1 MGLLEFEQQFGFQG
15 VLMAVFSPIKH
26 ETVVAAE
33 RLEAEICELAG
44 HLAAATCRY
53 LLLLAEFDRRDGWA
67 GWGIRS
73 CAQWLSW
80 KCGLSPATAREQV
93 RVARALDGLPV
104 VTQAFSAGR
113 LSYSKVRALTRVA
126 TLDSEAELVETAL
139 VSTAAQ
145 LERIVAGLRKATRD
159 EVVERHARRK
169 VGWHHDED
177 GSFVMTVRL
186 DPEEGAVALAAL
198 RAAQA
203 RGCDGGSAAA
213 RDAQSVSAET
223 PSAGECGGD
232 SAPAGDAQS
241 VSAETPPAG
250 KCNDGSAAARDAQ
263 SVSAETPSAGE
274 CGGDSAPAGD
284 AQSVSAE
291 TPPAGKCNDGSAPAT
306 DVQNVSA
313 ETPSA
318 GTAEP
323 LALPDA
329 LTAIFGAYLAGKA
342 GDASDPEPFQVVVHV
357 DADTLAAASPGD
369 SPAASGRDLTP
380 CEDTGRP
387 GGHLDDGPALYPDTV
402 RRLACDA
409 TTVRL
414 IHRADGS
421 VLDAGRRTRRI
432 GVRLRRAL
440 RVRDE
445 GRCRFPGCQ
454 RRLDLHAHHVVH
466 WSQGGPTNL
475 DNLASLCTAHHWL
488 VHDGGYRMWLTP
500 GGDLRF
506 ATPAGVPIPA
516 VPVPAPVTGDIRDRH
531 QATITPG
538 TIIPGWDGA
547 PLDLDN
553 AVLAL
558 LQPAAVSSAP

>member
-1 MGLLEFEQQFGFQG
+1 
-15 VLMAVFSPIKH
+15 MAVFSPIQC

-53 LLLLAEFDRRDGWA
+53 LLLLAEFDRRDGWS

-80 KCGLSPATAREQV
+80 KCGISPATAREQV

-104 VTQAFSAGR
+104 ITQTFSAGR

-126 TLDSEAELVETAL
+126 TLGSEAELVETAL

-177 GSFVMTVRL
+177 GSFIMTVRL

-203 RGCDGGSAAA
+203 RGCDGGS
-213 RDAQSVSAET
+213 V
-223 PSAGECGGD
+223 
-232 SAPAGDAQS
+232 PAGDAEN

-250 KCNDGSAAARDAQ
+250 K
-263 SVSAETPSAGE
+263 
-274 CGGDSAPAGD
+274 
-284 AQSVSAE
+284 
-291 TPPAGKCNDGSAPAT
+291 
-306 DVQNVSA
+306 
-313 ETPSA
+313 
-318 GTAEP
+318 AEP

-329 LTAIFGAYLAGKA
+329 LTAIFSAYLAEKA
-342 GDASDPEPFQVVVHV
+342 RNASDPELFQVVVHA

-369 SPAASGRDLTP
+369 SPAASGKDLEP

-387 GGHLDDGPALYPDTV
+387 GGHLDGGPALHPDTV

-409 TTVRL
+409 TTVML

-440 RVRDE
+440 RVRDQ

-466 WSQGGPTNL
+466 WSHGGPTNL

-488 VHDGGYRMWLTP
+488 VHDGGYRMWLTS

-516 VPVPAPVTGDIRDRH
+516 VPAPAPVTGDIRDQH
-531 QATITPG
+531 QATITPD
-538 TIIPGWDGA
+538 TIIPGWDGT

-558 LQPAAVSSAP
+558 LQPAAVSSGP